1 MRDLYFL
8 SVCVSIRW
16 GRRQHAQR
24 WSCASLDSLTG
35 QLQCMRVRRLFQRMV
50 RVSCERGAVAWIERP
65 FSRIRQR
72 WCEQKLSRCFCDCL
86 LFFFFLIIHHYGNV
100 LFFFPF
106 FFKDRTFT
114 FFFWA
119 SPSGSDLFF
128 FFYIYRRSSLV
139 TLVTC
144 AVWDQHLAFQVFFFF
159 LLHVLYQQLWGVS
172 ERKRVLHRRREGD
185 DLL

>member
-24 WSCASLDSLTG
+24 WSCASLDSFTG

-65 FSRIRQR
+65 FSSIRQR

-86 LFFFFLIIHHYGNV
+86 LFFFFDPSSLWQC
-100 LFFFPF
+100 
-106 FFKDRTFT
+106 T
-114 FFFWA
+114 FFFSFFFFRA
-119 SPSGSDLFF
+119 LICF

-144 AVWDQHLAFQVFFFF
+144 AVWDQHLAFQVFFFSSSRT
-159 LLHVLYQQLWGVS
+159 LSTTVRCQWKKEGITS
-172 ERKRVLHRRREGD
+172 EKRRRW
-185 DLL
+185 LTLNMFTFFLFFSSV